1 MLLDVLEMQQVTVIT
16 LGDAEAEQTIANA
29 IDMLKLATSEELLVF
44 EGAVET
50 IAELQVQQEALN
62 LQLGDLDGH
71 FQNMSNLI
79 QQSPQFTP
87 LLSLEDQYL
96 GMTDAGYGAIC
107 SNNPFG
113 DPPNG
118 PNRANPDAVQ
128 AAGIANF
135 TAETVREVAET
146 VRDVAGR
153 ACDQVVVGIGVG
165 GNTSLACIAADVLY
179 AIAKGVELAV
189 RIAYYL
195 LTFCD
200 ATIDGA
206 EIEGAYERASDIYD
220 QNTDLDADLA
230 AHDAN
235 IIANLAAHDAN
246 IDADLTAHDA
256 NIDADLVAHDANID
270 ADLVAHDA
278 NIDADLAAH
287 DANIDADLA
296 AHDANIDADLVAH
309 DTKIEGLLGGVQE
322 TLDEKVELRRVF
334 MQVLLIEQRKRYL
347 VLTKEAGVAVDVTLL
362 SIEVF
367 DEDTDS
373 FEIVSSATFVPLE
386 TGLYDMELNLTAKSP
401 DKVFRIRVRHDV
413 DDAPGFEHFGEIM
426 FHRTGTESSN

>member
-1 MLLDVLEMQQVTVIT
+1 MKLINVLIKDKWHDARRVLSQRAWVVIVALACLIAPLGVQAQATASDPEAIRGMLLDVLQMQQVTVVT

-29 IDMLKLATSEELLVF
+29 IDMLKVATSEELLAF

-62 LQLGDLDGH
+62 LQLGDLEGH

-79 QQSPQFTP
+79 QQSSQFTP
-87 LLSLEDQYL
+87 LLSLEKEFL
-96 GMTDAGYGAIC
+96 GLTDAGYGAIC

-146 VRDVAGR
+146 VRDIAGR
-153 ACDQVVVGIGVG
+153 ACDQVAVGIGVG
-165 GNTSLACIAADVLY
+165 GNTSVACIAADVLY

-189 RIAYYL
+189 RLAYYL

-220 QNTDLDADLA
+220 QNADL
-230 AHDAN
+230 
-235 IIANLAAHDAN
+235 
-246 IDADLTAHDA
+246 
-256 NIDADLVAHDANID
+256 DADLVAHDANID

-278 NIDADLAAH
+278 NIDGDLIAH
-287 DANIDADLA
+287 DANIDADLI
-296 AHDANIDADLVAH
+296 AHDANIDADLVQH
-309 DTKIEGLLGGVQE
+309 DADIKELLEALQGAVDENQRLIKISMSRQLE
-322 TLDEKVELRRVF
+322 ELRLLVTPSGRRV
-334 MQVLLIEQRKRYL
+334 VDSV
-347 VLTKEAGVAVDVTLL
+347 VLTCTG
-362 SIEVF
+362 
-367 DEDTDS
+367 EDDDCPTYP
-373 FEIVSSATFVPLE
+373 ATFQLCE
-386 TGLYDMELNLTAKSP
+386 NGSLSWNC
-401 DKVFRIRVRHDV
+401 
-413 DDAPGFEHFGEIM
+413 DD
-426 FHRTGTESSN
+426 